1 MKTIRR
7 SFVKFYR
14 NLHLQSKLTITH
26 LVLVVLPML
35 VLGIFFYTSMYGMI
49 VSDTIRKEQSAS
61 IQTAPLIEETVN
73 EILEAH
79 RSITDLEFYRII
91 TGSYTSDSL
100 EDTLSASAVQNFNA
114 TVEQLKSSSLI
125 TDVRFYLDIPRN
137 ESIVAG
143 DTPYPALLPLDNAKG
158 TYWYGIFEGSP
169 ATSSLF
175 CPSFYLSPHEISEYG
190 NMAYISE
197 STMMYEGKITSCYL
211 AIYFSNEHLTEL
223 LKNNLNSD
231 DNVAYIIN
239 ARDSLVASSNSSLSS
254 IYHFDYDVVE
264 DSFMSSNNFITKN
277 VLGEEV
283 YAGFY
288 RIKNTDWYMV
298 VAMPSTP
305 LIQKSILLILGFIL
319 IYAACI
325 IAAFL
330 IATLLSHSIT
340 NRLSLVINQMALSR
354 IGPPVALPEPET
366 QDEIGD
372 LIDTYNYMSRVI
384 NQLMDRQAQAA
395 EDLRVAEFNSLQSQ
409 INPHFLY
416 NTMDMINWL
425 SQQGRVSEVTT
436 AIQKLSRFYKLTLSR
451 KKSLS
456 TIADELEHVSIY
468 VQLQNMRFHDTIDF
482 LIDIPDV
489 LMEYTICKLTFQP
502 VVENSILHGILE
514 KEDKQGTIVLTG
526 WMENNTIVLLISD
539 DGVGIPPE
547 KLSSILTGNGNS
559 SRTSG
564 TNIAVY
570 NTHRRLQ
577 VLYGADYG
585 LTYSSTPGEGTEVEI
600 RIPARLPEE
609 IKDSTRIDTPYSTLR
624 ESHFIQA
631 LHLLSRPD
639 ITIQEVA
646 KECGY
651 ESLQDFFRDFEQR
664 FGYSPEEYRTH
675 VL

>member
-1 MKTIRR
+1 
-7 SFVKFYR
+7 
-14 NLHLQSKLTITH
+14 
-26 LVLVVLPML
+26 
-35 VLGIFFYTSMYGMI
+35 
-49 VSDTIRKEQSAS
+49 
-61 IQTAPLIEETVN
+61 
-73 EILEAH
+73 
-79 RSITDLEFYRII
+79 
-91 TGSYTSDSL
+91 
-100 EDTLSASAVQNFNA
+100 
-114 TVEQLKSSSLI
+114 
-125 TDVRFYLDIPRN
+125 
-137 ESIVAG
+137 
-143 DTPYPALLPLDNAKG
+143 
-158 TYWYGIFEGSP
+158 
-169 ATSSLF
+169 
-175 CPSFYLSPHEISEYG
+175 
-190 NMAYISE
+190 
-197 STMMYEGKITSCYL
+197 MMYEGKITSCYL

-264 DSFMSSNNFITKN
+264 DSFMSSNNFITKS

-489 LMEYTICKLTFQP
+489 LMEYTIPKLTFQP

-577 VLYGADYG
+577 VLYGPDYG

-651 ESLQDFFRDFEQR
+651 ESLQEFLRDFEQR

>member
-35 VLGIFFYTSMYGMI
+35 VLGIFFYTSMYDMI

-73 EILEAH
+73 EILDAH

-91 TGSYTSDSL
+91 TGSYTSESL
-100 EDTLSASAVQNFNA
+100 ADTLSVSARQNFND
-114 TVEQLKSSSLI
+114 TVEQFKSSSLI

-137 ESIVAG
+137 ESIVSE
-143 DTPYPALLPLDNAKG
+143 DTPYPALLPLDYAKG

-175 CPSFYLSPHEISEYG
+175 CPSFYLSPHEIREYG
-190 NMAYISE
+190 DMAYITE
-197 STMMYEGKITSCYL
+197 STMMYDGKITSCYL
-211 AIYFSNEHLTEL
+211 VIYFSSEHLTEL

-305 LIQKSILLILGFIL
+305 MIQKSILLILGFVL

-489 LMEYTICKLTFQP
+489 LMEYTIPKLTFQP

-651 ESLQDFFRDFEQR
+651 ESLQEFFRDFEQR